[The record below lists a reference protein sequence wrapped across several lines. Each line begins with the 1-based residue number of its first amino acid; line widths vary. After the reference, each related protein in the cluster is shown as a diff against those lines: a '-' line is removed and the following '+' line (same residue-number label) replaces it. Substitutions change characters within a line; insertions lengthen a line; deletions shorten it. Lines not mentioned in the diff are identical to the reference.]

1 MQKAKDENQK
11 RILCF
16 GDSITWGYNPTDGT
30 RFAYHETWPGVME
43 AFLGD
48 GCKVITE
55 ALVARTTCFDLPY
68 APDRNGSKFL
78 PMIMESHSPIDM
90 VIIMLGINDL
100 MHLSGKTADE
110 SSWGLLALI
119 RIAYTPLFGGT
130 PPKILIIAPPVPGK
144 MSDFSKEGF
153 GGAEEELKKLPA
165 AQKIVAETALCDFM
179 DSNDFIKVE
188 SVDGLHPMQEQY
200 KILGEAVA
208 KRVNEIF
215 KL

>member
-1 MQKAKDENQK
+1 METQK

-16 GDSITWGYNPTDGT
+16 GDSITWGYNPKDGT
-30 RFAYHETWPGVME
+30 RFSYAETWPGVME
-43 AFLGD
+43 KCLGENYRI
-48 GCKVITE
+48 ITE
-55 ALVARTTCFDLPY
+55 ALTARTTCWDLPY

-78 PMIMESHSPIDM
+78 PMLMESHGPLHM

-110 SSWGLLALI
+110 SAWGLLSLVRVAL
-119 RIAYTPLFGGT
+119 TPLFGGT
-130 PPKILIIAPPVPGK
+130 PPKLLLIAPPVPGK
-144 MSDFSKEGF
+144 MSAFSLEGF

-165 AQKIVAETALCDFM
+165 AQKIIAETALCEFM

-188 SVDGLHPMQEQY
+188 SVDGLHPMPDQY

-208 KRVNEIF
+208 KKVKLIF
-215 KL
+215 QE

>member
-1 MQKAKDENQK
+1 MQKAKDETQK

-16 GDSITWGYNPTDGT
+16 GDSITWGYNPNDGT

-43 AFLGD
+43 KSLGED
-48 GCKVITE
+48 YKVITE

-78 PMIMESHSPIDM
+78 PMIMESHSPIDL
-90 VIIMLGINDL
+90 VIILLGINDL

-165 AQKIVAETALCDFM
+165 SQKIVADTALCDFM

-200 KILGEAVA
+200 KILGEKVA
-208 KRVNEIF
+208 EKVKTIF
-215 KL
+215 

>member
-1 MQKAKDENQK
+1 MLKAKNENQK
-11 RILCF
+11 RILCY
-16 GDSITWGYNPTDGT
+16 GDSLTWGYNPADGT

-43 AFLGD
+43 RSLGESY
-48 GCKVITE
+48 KVIVE
-55 ALVARTTCFDLPY
+55 ALTARTTCWDLPY

-78 PMIMESHSPIDM
+78 PMLLESHAPLDM

-110 SSWGLLALI
+110 SAWGLLSLI

-144 MSDFSKEGF
+144 MSDFSREGF
-153 GGAEEELKKLPA
+153 GVAEEEIKKLPA

-179 DSNDFIKVE
+179 DSNDFIKVD
-188 SVDGLHPMQEQY
+188 SVDGLHPMPDQY

-208 KRVNEIF
+208 ERVRKI
-215 KL
+215 L